1 MRKSKDSSAN
11 RGAGPYSGEDAWC
24 VAAVD
29 VIDDVAVVTVKGAL
43 TVGALAV
50 CRGAVDQAL
59 VVRPHAVILD
69 LHAVGRADSAV
80 PVLGLIRRYIH
91 RHGIP
96 LWLADTPTT
105 VVEALTTH
113 GVVELYRA
121 ASSVT
126 AALEAASP

>member
-1 MRKSKDSSAN
+1 MRKNKETSD
-11 RGAGPYSGEDAWC
+11 RGARPYSAGENAWC

-29 VIDDVAVVTVKGAL
+29 VIDDVAVVTVEGAL
-43 TVGALAV
+43 TVRALSV

-59 VVRPHAVILD
+59 VARPHAVILD
-69 LHAVGRADSAV
+69 LHGVGQADSAV

-96 LWLADTPTT
+96 LWLVAAPTT
-105 VVEALTTH
+105 VVEALSTH

-121 ASSVT
+121 ASSVP
-126 AALEAASP
+126 AAVEAAAP